1 MIYSFFSTFIE
12 EKRDGRNCEPW
23 RFCLNEQ
30 CADYG
35 KLQKDQETTNIIEFG
50 KTKVGCQRYQCTS
63 CRKTFI
69 ETKGTIFYRRR
80 TAREA
85 IIETLAQP
93 NPAHF
98 LA

>member
-12 EKRDGRNCEPW
+12 EKRDGRICEPW

-30 CADYG
+30 CAVYG
-35 KLQKDQETTNIIEFG
+35 KLQKDQETTNITEFG

-63 CRKTFI
+63 CRKTFT